1 MSPMNEQL
9 VRPTRVVIVEDHTMI
24 ADGLVAA
31 FAVHDD
37 IEVVGRSR
45 TAAGVAE
52 LAVRV
57 EADVVL
63 LDFRLPD
70 GEAPEVLVQLRSVLP
85 DVKVVV
91 VSAAS
96 DYRSV
101 IRALE
106 AGASGYLLKDQDI
119 DELVAAVRTVRAG
132 GQALAPALVPKL
144 VSRLAEA
151 PGSAQSLTRREIE
164 VLQLLADGCSTK
176 QLAETLGLSL
186 NTVRNHVQSAI
197 NRLGAHSKLEAVSI
211 AIRQGLISAPDTMV
225 PS

>member
-31 FAVHDD
+31 FAAHDD

-45 TAAGVAE
+45 TAAGVTE
-52 LAVRV
+52 LAVEV

-70 GEAPEVLVQLRSVLP
+70 GEAPEVLVQLKATLP
-85 DVKVVV
+85 DVKVVI

-106 AGASGYLLKDQDI
+106 AGASGYMLKDQDI
-119 DELVAAVRTVRAG
+119 DELVTAVRTVRAG

-211 AIRQGLISAPDTMV
+211 AIRQGLISAPDTTV

>member
-45 TAAGVAE
+45 TAAGVAD
-52 LAVRV
+52 LAVQV

-70 GEAPEVLVQLRSVLP
+70 GEAPEVLVQLKAALP
-85 DVKVVV
+85 DVKVVI

-106 AGASGYLLKDQDI
+106 AGASGYMLKDQDI

-211 AIRQGLISAPDTMV
+211 AIRQGLISAPDTTV

>member
-1 MSPMNEQL
+1 MSPMNGKP
-9 VRPTRVVIVEDHTMI
+9 VTPTRVVIVEDHTMI

-31 FAVHDD
+31 LAAHDD

-45 TAAGVAE
+45 TAAGVAD

-57 EADVVL
+57 SAEVVL

-70 GEAPEVLVQLRSVLP
+70 GEAPEVLQELRSVLP
-85 DVKVVV
+85 DVKVVI

-106 AGASGYLLKDQDI
+106 AGASGYMLKDQDI

-132 GQALAPALVPKL
+132 GQALAPSLVPKL

-176 QLAETLGLSL
+176 QLAENLGLSL

-211 AIRQGLISAPDTMV
+211 AIRQGLISAPDTSV

>member
-1 MSPMNEQL
+1 MSPMNEQV

-31 FAVHDD
+31 FAAHDD

-45 TAAGVAE
+45 TAAGVTE
-52 LAVRV
+52 LAVEV

-70 GEAPEVLVQLRSVLP
+70 GEAPEVLVHLRAALP
-85 DVKVVV
+85 DVKVVI

-106 AGASGYLLKDQDI
+106 AGASGYMLKDQDI

-132 GQALAPALVPKL
+132 GQALAPSLVPKL
-144 VSRLAEA
+144 VSRLAEV

-176 QLAETLGLSL
+176 QLAESLGLSL

-211 AIRQGLISAPDTMV
+211 AIRQGLISAPDTTV

>member
-1 MSPMNEQL
+1 
-9 VRPTRVVIVEDHTMI
+9 MI

-31 FAVHDD
+31 LSQHDD

-45 TAAGVAE
+45 QAVGAAE
-52 LAVRV
+52 LVAAT

-70 GEAPEVLVQLRSVLP
+70 GEAPEVLEQVRRLRPAARVI
-85 DVKVVV
+85 V

-106 AGASGYLLKDQDI
+106 AGAAGYLLKDQDL
-119 DELVAAVRTVRAG
+119 DDLVAAVRTVRSG
-132 GQALAPALVPKL
+132 GQALAPALLPHL

-151 PGSAQSLTRREIE
+151 PGSAQNLTRREVE
-164 VLQLLADGCSTK
+164 VLQLLAEGCSTK
-176 QLAETLGLSL
+176 QLADTLGLSL

-197 NRLGAHSKLEAVSI
+197 SRLGAHSKLEAVSI
-211 AIRQGLISAPDTMV
+211 AIRQGLISPPDAGPV
-225 PS
+225 P

>member
-1 MSPMNEQL
+1 MSPMNGKP
-9 VRPTRVVIVEDHTMI
+9 VTPTRVVIVEDHTMI

-31 FAVHDD
+31 LAAHDD

-45 TAAGVAE
+45 TAAGVAD

-57 EADVVL
+57 AAEVVL

-70 GEAPEVLVQLRSVLP
+70 GEAPEVLQELRAVLP
-85 DVKVVV
+85 DVKVVI

-106 AGASGYLLKDQDI
+106 AGASGYMLKDQDI

-132 GQALAPALVPKL
+132 GQALAPSLVPKL

-176 QLAETLGLSL
+176 QLAENLGLSL

-211 AIRQGLISAPDTMV
+211 AIRQGLISAPDTSV

>member
-1 MSPMNEQL
+1 MDGQR
-9 VRPTRVVIVEDHTMI
+9 VTPTRVVIVEDHTMI

-45 TAAGVAE
+45 TAAGVAD
-52 LAVRV
+52 LAVEV
-57 EADVVL
+57 AAEVVL

-70 GEAPEVLVQLRSVLP
+70 GEAPEVLAQLRSVLP
-85 DVKVVV
+85 DVKVVI

-106 AGASGYLLKDQDI
+106 AGASGYMLKDQDI

-164 VLQLLADGCSTK
+164 VLQLLAEGCSTK

-211 AIRQGLISAPDTMV
+211 AIRQGLISAPDTSV

>member
-1 MSPMNEQL
+1 MNERQ

-45 TAAGVAE
+45 TAAGVAD
-52 LAVRV
+52 LAVAV

-70 GEAPEVLVQLRSVLP
+70 GEAPEVLVQLLAARP
-85 DVKVVV
+85 EVKVVI

-106 AGASGYLLKDQDI
+106 AGASGYMLKDQDI

-197 NRLGAHSKLEAVSI
+197 NRLGAHSKLEAVSV
-211 AIRQGLISAPDTMV
+211 AIRQGVISAPDTTV

>member
-1 MSPMNEQL
+1 MTSVNVVKPGA
-9 VRPTRVVIVEDHTMI
+9 TRVVIVEDHTMI
-24 ADGLVAA
+24 ADSLAA
-31 FAVHDD
+31 ALDAHDD
-37 IEVVGRSR
+37 IQIVGRSR
-45 TAAGVAE
+45 QAAGVCELVVSVDAE
-52 LAVRV
+52 I
-57 EADVVL
+57 VL

-70 GEAPEVLVQLRSVLP
+70 GEAPDVLTALRAVRP
-85 DVKVVV
+85 DVRVIV

-106 AGASGYLLKDQDI
+106 AGAAGYLLKDQDL

-144 VSRLAEA
+144 VSQLAEA
-151 PGSAQSLTRREIE
+151 PGSAQNLSRREVE

-176 QLAETLGLSL
+176 QLADTLGLSV

-211 AIRQGLISAPDTMV
+211 AIRQGLISAPESPVTT
-225 PS
+225 

>member
-1 MSPMNEQL
+1 MSPMNEHL

-31 FAVHDD
+31 FATHDD

-45 TAAGVAE
+45 TAAGVTE
-52 LAVRV
+52 LAVEV
-57 EADVVL
+57 EAEVVL

-70 GEAPEVLVQLRSVLP
+70 GEAPEVLVQLKARLP
-85 DVKVVV
+85 DVKVVI

-106 AGASGYLLKDQDI
+106 AGASGYMLKDQDI

-144 VSRLAEA
+144 VSRLAEV

-176 QLAETLGLSL
+176 QLAEALGLSL

-211 AIRQGLISAPDTMV
+211 AIRQGLISAPDTTV